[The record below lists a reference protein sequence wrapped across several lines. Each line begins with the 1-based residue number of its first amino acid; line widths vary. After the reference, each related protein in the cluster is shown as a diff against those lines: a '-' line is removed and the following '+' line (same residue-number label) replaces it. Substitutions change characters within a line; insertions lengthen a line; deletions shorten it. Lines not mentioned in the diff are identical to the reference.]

1 MTRVRKFL
9 AVLFA
14 VALPVAVV
22 SPAPVM
28 AETGLKKTHKVKK
41 SPVKKVAL
49 KHKAKAKAKA
59 QAAH

>member
-28 AETGLKKTHKVKK
+28 AETGLKKTHKEIGR
-41 SPVKKVAL
+41 
-49 KHKAKAKAKA
+49 
-59 QAAH
+59 AHV